1 MERSNKPYWIAFN
14 RIARR
19 TIENWILMHRSALSS
34 RNIFPAPLLFSSFSS
49 WLVYLRT
56 CRVPRRKMILCPVV
70 ATLTTRRIY
79 FPPLLFLAYF
89 APWGFSADSRV
100 NCEKHRLRPFMAL
113 SAACDNAVWEF
124 LIDSF
129 NARDLINI
137 YRLRKNNNFYKMA
150 FLQRHLCWWYL
161 GRCRYYLAN
170 RLFRIIFK
178 IYIQTYLQW
187 NCETFMTNTFS
198 DMKCSWE
205 IFKWTSYIRVF
216 I

>member
-1 MERSNKPYWIAFN
+1 MNG
-14 RIARR
+14 
-19 TIENWILMHRSALSS
+19 TIEQTVLDRIQSDRAQDDWKL
-34 RNIFPAPLLFSSFSS
+34 NINASLCFIEQKYFLRPSSFFFFFFV
-49 WLVYLRT
+49 LVYLRT
-56 CRVPRRKMILCPVV
+56 CRVPRRKMMLCPVV

-89 APWGFSADSRV
+89 ASWGFSADSRV

-150 FLQRHLCWWYL
+150 FLQRHLCW
-161 GRCRYYLAN
+161 
-170 RLFRIIFK
+170 
-178 IYIQTYLQW
+178 
-187 NCETFMTNTFS
+187 
-198 DMKCSWE
+198 
-205 IFKWTSYIRVF
+205 
-216 I
+216 

>member
-1 MERSNKPYWIAFN
+1 
-14 RIARR
+14 
-19 TIENWILMHRSALSS
+19 
-34 RNIFPAPLLFSSFSS
+34 
-49 WLVYLRT
+49 
-56 CRVPRRKMILCPVV
+56 MILCPVV

-129 NARDLINI
+129 NARGLINI

-150 FLQRHLCWWYL
+150 FPQRHLCWWYL
-161 GRCRYYLAN
+161 GWCRYYLAN

-178 IYIQTYLQW
+178 IYIQTYLRW
-187 NCETFMTNTFS
+187 NCETFTTNTFVGNFQMIILHTCVYIE
-198 DMKCSWE
+198 MKCSE
-205 IFKWTSYIRVF
+205 RSYRRRNTSWMRSTRTALFCVTNYQKF
-216 I
+216 FFNLFE